1 MISILLFYF
10 TLILFFQAG
19 GLSDEQY
26 SKFLEHSINS
36 THPLS
41 KSLGRV
47 GKPEEVGELVAFL
60 ISDKAKFLT
69 GECIAIDGGRQNLG
83 AR

>member
-1 MISILLFYF
+1 M
-10 TLILFFQAG
+10 
-19 GLSDEQY
+19 
-26 SKFLEHSINS
+26 

-41 KSLGRV
+41 TSLGRV
-47 GKPEEVGELVAFL
+47 GDPDEIGELIAFL
-60 ISDKAKFLT
+60 VSNKAKFMT

>member
-1 MISILLFYF
+1 MNHNLPQASGMSEEAYEAFLKRSIDF
-10 TLILFFQAG
+10 
-19 GLSDEQY
+19 
-26 SKFLEHSINS
+26 

-47 GKPEEVGELVAFL
+47 GRVEEVAELIAFL
-60 ISDKAKFLT
+60 LSKNAAFIT
-69 GECIAIDGGRQNLG
+69 GECIAVDGGRQNLG

>member
-1 MISILLFYF
+1 MD
-10 TLILFFQAG
+10 
-19 GLSDEQY
+19 DESYQ
-26 SKFLEHSINS
+26 SFLHRSINM

-41 KSLGRV
+41 THLGRV
-47 GKPEEVGELVAFL
+47 GQSEEVGELIAFL
-60 ISDKAKFLT
+60 VSDKAQFIT